1 MKSRPTL
8 GTSRAMPSPIDP
20 ELSPVRAADL
30 LEQGR
35 SEERA
40 GNVIGAQRA
49 YESALQLAEAQRDQ
63 GLVAQV
69 LRHLALNYHHRGD
82 SAHARELC
90 TRSYNVAMGV
100 GDRTLAAFALNSLA
114 GITLDQGQVAAA
126 ARTFRQAL
134 VLASGNLELLARIE
148 QNLGILATM
157 QGEHDAALVHYGR
170 SLDAFRALGDERGC
184 ALAYH
189 NLGMISVDQ
198 GKWEE
203 ADECF
208 QSAFAGAERS
218 GDVRLQGLCLLNHA
232 EVHVARQAFDLAR
245 ADVERALG
253 IFDQL
258 EASFDKADAYRMLGV
273 VYRGL
278 GQLDLAERH
287 LDRSSALAAEAGSV
301 LSQAEASRELA
312 LLYQQVGRNLESL
325 VALNT
330 AYRLFRQLNARTELI
345 DVGAKIADL
354 EGAYMRVVHQWG
366 QSLESADAYTHGHCE
381 RVASFGVA
389 VGRALGLDAEA
400 LTALRLGAYLH
411 DLGKVRIPDQILN
424 KTDKLTEEEFA
435 IVKMHPVWGLEM
447 LSEVDFPWDLK
458 PIIRWHHEKYDGSG
472 YPDGL
477 RGDDIPVA
485 AQIICIV
492 DVYDALTTNRS
503 YKPAYS
509 PAEALG
515 RMAVVPQWWRPDVYR
530 AFLEAVGEPEV
541 RRHEAGRWISDQT
554 LGQAA
559 A

>member
-1 MKSRPTL
+1 
-8 GTSRAMPSPIDP
+8 MPSPTEP
-20 ELSPVRAADL
+20 EVSPVRAADL

-40 GNVIGAQRA
+40 GNVTAAQRA

-63 GLVAQV
+63 VVVAQV
-69 LRHLALNYHHRGD
+69 LRHLGLNYHHRGD

-90 TRSYNVAMGV
+90 TRSYNVAMEV

-114 GITLDQGQVAAA
+114 GITLDQGQVPAA

-134 VLASGNLELLARIE
+134 ELARGNLELLARIE

-157 QGEHDAALVHYGR
+157 QGEHDAALEHYGR
-170 SLDAFRALGDERGC
+170 SLHAFRAFGDERGC

-189 NLGMISVDQ
+189 NLGMISADL
-198 GKWEE
+198 GKWDE
-203 ADECF
+203 AEGYF

-232 EVHVARQAFDLAR
+232 EVHVARQAFDRAR

-258 EASFDKADAYRMLGV
+258 EARFDKADAYRMLGV

-278 GQLDLAERH
+278 GQLDVSERH
-287 LDRSSALAAEAGSV
+287 LDRSSALATEAGSV

-312 LLYQQVGRNLESL
+312 LLYQQLGRNLESL
-325 VALNT
+325 RALNT
-330 AYRLFRQLNARTELI
+330 AYRLFRQLHARAELI
-345 DVGAKIADL
+345 DIGGKIADL

-381 RVASFGVA
+381 RVATFGVA
-389 VGRALGLDAEA
+389 VGRSVGLDAEA

-411 DLGKVRIPDQILN
+411 DLGKVRIPDEILN
-424 KTDKLTEEEFA
+424 KTGKLTEEELA
-435 IVKMHPVWGLEM
+435 VVKMHPVWGLEM
-447 LSEVDFPWDLK
+447 LTDVDFPWDLK

-477 RGDDIPVA
+477 KGDDIPVA

-492 DVYDALTTNRS
+492 DVYDALTTIRS

-515 RMAVVPQWWRPDVYR
+515 RMALVTQWWRPDVYR

>member
-1 MKSRPTL
+1 MTDQSPVPPAVRPT
-8 GTSRAMPSPIDP
+8 
-20 ELSPVRAADL
+20 DL

-40 GNVIGAQRA
+40 GNVAAAQRT
-49 YESALQLAEAQRDQ
+49 YESALGLAEAERDQ
-63 GLVAQV
+63 VVVAQV
-69 LRHLALNYHHRGD
+69 LRHLGLLHHHRSD
-82 SAHARELC
+82 SPRARELC
-90 TRSYNVAMGV
+90 TRSYNVAMGL
-100 GDRTLAAFALNSLA
+100 GDRSLAAFALNSLA
-114 GITLDQGQVAAA
+114 GITLDQGQLADAAG
-126 ARTFRQAL
+126 TFRQAL

-148 QNLGILATM
+148 QNLGILATV
-157 QGEHDAALVHYGR
+157 QGEHDDALMHYGR
-170 SLDAFRALGDERGC
+170 SLDAYRKLGDERGC

-189 NLGMISVDQ
+189 NLGMISADRR
-198 GKWEE
+198 KWAE
-203 ADECF
+203 ADACF
-208 QSAFAGAERS
+208 RSAFAGAERS

-232 EVHVARQAFDLAR
+232 EVHVARQAFDRAR

-258 EASFDKADAYRMLGV
+258 EAPFDKADAYRMLGV

-278 GQLDLAERH
+278 GQMDVAERH
-287 LDRSSALAAEAGSV
+287 LDRSGALATEAGSV

-312 LLYQQVGRNLESL
+312 LLYQELGRNLESL
-325 VALNT
+325 RALNT

-345 DVGAKIADL
+345 DVGGKIADL
-354 EGAYMRVVHQWG
+354 EGAYMRVVHEWG

-381 RVASFGVA
+381 RVANFGHA
-389 VGRALGLDAEA
+389 VGRVLGLDAEA

-411 DLGKVRIPDQILN
+411 DLGKVRIPDEILN
-424 KTDKLTEEEFA
+424 KTGKLTDEEFA

-447 LSEVDFPWDLK
+447 LTEVDFPWDLK

-477 RGDDIPVA
+477 KGDDIPVS

-492 DVYDALTTNRS
+492 DVYDALTTIRS
-503 YKPAYS
+503 YKPAYT
-509 PAEALG
+509 PMEALA
-515 RMAVVPQWWRPDVYR
+515 RMALVPQWWRPDVYQ
-530 AFLEAVGEPEV
+530 AFLEAVGQPEV
-541 RRHEAGRWISDQT
+541 RRHEAAHSISDAA

>member
-1 MKSRPTL
+1 MADQQSVSSVRPT
-8 GTSRAMPSPIDP
+8 
-20 ELSPVRAADL
+20 DL

-40 GNVIGAQRA
+40 GHVSAAQAA
-49 YESALQLAEAQRDQ
+49 YESALRLAEAERDQ
-63 GLVAQV
+63 VVVAQV
-69 LRHLALNYHHRGD
+69 QRNLGLLHHHRGD
-82 SAHARELC
+82 PARARELC
-90 TRSYNVAMGV
+90 TRSYDVAMGL
-100 GDRTLAAFALNSLA
+100 GDRGLAAFALNSLA
-114 GITLDQGQVAAA
+114 GITLDQGQLPAATS
-126 ARTFRQAL
+126 TFRQAL

-157 QGEHDAALVHYGR
+157 QGEHDEALAHYGR
-170 SLDAFRALGDERGC
+170 SLDAYRALGDERGC

-189 NLGMISVDQ
+189 NLGMICADRR
-198 GKWEE
+198 KWDE
-203 ADECF
+203 ADGYF

-232 EVHVARQAFDLAR
+232 EVHVARQAFDRAR

-258 EASFDKADAYRMLGV
+258 DARFDKADAYRMLGV

-278 GQLDLAERH
+278 GQLEVAERH
-287 LDRSSALAAEAGSV
+287 LDRSGALATEAGSV
-301 LSQAEASRELA
+301 LSQAESSRELA
-312 LLYQQVGRNLESL
+312 LLYQELGRNLESL
-325 VALNT
+325 RALNT

-354 EGAYMRVVHQWG
+354 EGAYMRVVHEWG

-381 RVASFGVA
+381 RVANFGHA
-389 VGRALGLDAEA
+389 VGGALGLDAEA

-411 DLGKVRIPDQILN
+411 DLGKVRIPDDILN
-424 KTDKLTEEEFA
+424 KTGKLTEEEFSV
-435 IVKMHPVWGLEM
+435 VKMHPIWGLEM
-447 LSEVDFPWDLK
+447 LTEVDFPWDLK

-477 RGDDIPVA
+477 KGDDIPVA

-492 DVYDALTTNRS
+492 DVYDALTTIRS
-503 YKPAYS
+503 YKPACT
-509 PAEALG
+509 PAEALA
-515 RMAVVPQWWRPDVYR
+515 RMAQVPQWWHPDVYQ
-530 AFLEAVGEPEV
+530 AFLEAVGQPEV
-541 RRHEAGRWISDQT
+541 RRHEAARSISDAT